1 MHRMVPDPLVF
12 YFGKSLNIF
21 GPLWWERL
29 HPHNVSMTHLYF
41 KASILRSSSSSQ
53 SIANPTRREGATD
66 IVIIGRGQRIPGK
79 YLLPPK
85 LPSGRQFIF
94 HSVANYIDICMVLIS
109 DGNSEPWVRKMR
121 SYLPHSV
128 GTKAS
133 LYVII
138 IFFVAEPPTE
148 KESGYG
154 KKGIVSFSFRITEF
168 KALVF

>member
-1 MHRMVPDPLVF
+1 MHQMVPDPLVF

-94 HSVANYIDICMVLIS
+94 HSVANYIDIFHKTQVQAEQVLL
-109 DGNSEPWVRKMR
+109 NWFK
-121 SYLPHSV
+121 SYDTNAKKS
-128 GTKAS
+128 KN
-133 LYVII
+133 VIN
-138 IFFVAEPPTE
+138 
-148 KESGYG
+148 
-154 KKGIVSFSFRITEF
+154 ITQMSN
-168 KALVF
+168 